1 MIQNMR
7 ESKWVYI
14 LLSIL
19 LAVVFWLFVR
29 AAEDPEQSRS
39 FYNVDV
45 QLSGSSVLTRQ
56 GLTVAHVSDNSVD
69 LRLRAPVS
77 VLDNLVR
84 YRENFWVTVD
94 VSKCVEGENVLT
106 FTPNYPTNFSTD
118 GIVREE
124 SDPQSITVT
133 IEKLSTRTLPID
145 FKLDGNVSS
154 GYQMGTPAINPEQV
168 IISGSAEQVNRVAR
182 VVAVLERDDLKER
195 FAGDLPLTL
204 LDASGEEIKDL
215 EVTLDVDYA
224 YVVVPVVVVKEI
236 PLTVNFLLGGGVNS
250 DREYDYTIKPNRI
263 TVSGQEEDLLN
274 LTEIS
279 LGSIDLSKVIGSNT
293 ITKEIV
299 LDPSLENVSGISS
312 ANVDVT
318 IKGLTTRTFEVDN
331 ISLADTPA
339 GYKVTSITQVKAV
352 MVRGNEAD
360 LEMLDASQI
369 RIVVDM
375 SDYANEGTYTI
386 PARVY
391 LDANNSVGVIGE
403 YSITVNIDK

>member
-1 MIQNMR
+1 
-7 ESKWVYI
+7 
-14 LLSIL
+14 
-19 LAVVFWLFVR
+19 
-29 AAEDPEQSRS
+29 
-39 FYNVDV
+39 
-45 QLSGSSVLTRQ
+45 
-56 GLTVAHVSDNSVD
+56 
-69 LRLRAPVS
+69 
-77 VLDNLVR
+77 
-84 YRENFWVTVD
+84 
-94 VSKCVEGENVLT
+94 
-106 FTPNYPTNFSTD
+106 
-118 GIVREE
+118 
-124 SDPQSITVT
+124 
-133 IEKLSTRTLPID
+133 
-145 FKLDGNVSS
+145 
-154 GYQMGTPAINPEQV
+154 MGTPAINPEQV

-250 DREYDYTIKPNRI
+250 DREYDYTIRPNRI

-375 SDYANEGTYTI
+375 SDYTNEGTYTI

>member
-7 ESKWVYI
+7 ESKWFYI
-14 LLSIL
+14 LLSTL
-19 LAVVFWLFVR
+19 LAIVFWLFVR
-29 AAEDPEQSRS
+29 AAEDPEQSRT

-45 QLSGSSVLTRQ
+45 QLTGSNVLTRQ
-56 GLTVAHVSDNSVD
+56 GLTVSDVSDNRVD

-77 VLDNLVR
+77 ALDNLVR

-106 FTPNYPTNFSTD
+106 FTTNYPTNFSTD
-118 GIVREE
+118 EIVREE
-124 SDPQSITVT
+124 SDPQNITVT
-133 IEKLSTRTLPID
+133 VEKLSTRTLPIE
-145 FKLDGNVSS
+145 FKLDGKVSS
-154 GYQMGTPAINPEQV
+154 GYQMGTPAVNPEQV
-168 IISGSAEQVNRVAR
+168 VISGSAEQVNRVAR
-182 VVAVLERDDLKER
+182 VVAVLKRNDLKER

-204 LDASGEEIKDL
+204 LDASGEEIEDL
-215 EVTLDVDYA
+215 DVTLDVDYA

-236 PLTVNFLLGGGVNS
+236 PLTVKFLLGGGVNS
-250 DREYDYTIKPNRI
+250 DEDYDYAIKPSKI
-263 TVSGQEEDLLN
+263 TVSGQEDDLQNLN
-274 LTEIS
+274 EIS
-279 LGSIDLSKVIGSNT
+279 LGSIDLSKIIGSNT
-293 ITKEIV
+293 ISKEIV

-331 ISLADTPA
+331 ITIADTPS
-339 GYKVTSITQVKAV
+339 GYKVTAITQVKAV
-352 MVRGNEAD
+352 MVRGNEED
-360 LEMLDASQI
+360 LALLDASQI

-375 SDYANEGTYTI
+375 SDYTNEGTYSV

-403 YSITVNIDK
+403 YTITVNVEK